1 MSLLRQITPFSKRK
15 KKKKRGP
22 VDMRLTIVMSAAT
35 ASSGFEEQKV
45 RNDEVWC
52 SAI

>member
-1 MSLLRQITPFSKRK
+1 MSLLRQITPFSKR

-35 ASSGFEEQKV
+35 APSGFEEQKV